1 MPPLVLTDE
10 HVNRYL
16 TPTESIA
23 VMEQVFLAR
32 ANGYYSGMPRWE
44 LPFKQGAI
52 RFTVGG
58 ANGVVGFRAYLRGR
72 QMAHDDQLNA
82 VWDQSTGQLKGLVI
96 GAMLGVMRTGA
107 IGGVAA
113 KYLSP
118 PNAGSLALIGTG
130 RQAFA
135 QLRAIASVIP
145 LKEVRVFSRTPAH
158 RDAFCADVM
167 KLLPH
172 LNIYA
177 AENAETAISGADI
190 VVGATTSRE
199 PAIRGAWIKEG
210 ALVTSLGPKGISDRE
225 IDEDM
230 VNRAGFIITDSPEQ
244 ERSTDIGS
252 VLDGTNHT
260 PHDLADL
267 VSGRLKRPAGQ
278 TCLFLSVGLAGT
290 EVALAS
296 RLIDKV
302 TKSVS

>member
-16 TPTESIA
+16 TPTESVA

-32 ANGYYSGMPRWE
+32 ANGHYSGMPRWE
-44 LPFKQGAI
+44 LPFKQGTI

-72 QMAHDDQLNA
+72 QMEHDDQLNA

-135 QLRAIASVIP
+135 QLRAITSVIP

-158 RDAFCADVM
+158 RGAFCADVM

-260 PHDLADL
+260 PYDLADL

-278 TCLFLSVGLAGT
+278 ICLFLSVGLAGT